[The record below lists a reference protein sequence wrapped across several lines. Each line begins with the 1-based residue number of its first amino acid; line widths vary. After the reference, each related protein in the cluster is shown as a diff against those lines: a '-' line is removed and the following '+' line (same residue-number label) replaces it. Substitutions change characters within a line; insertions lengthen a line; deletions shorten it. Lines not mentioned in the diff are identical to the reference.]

1 LQNGNVWKNQGSG
14 QAIQQPDGGK
24 DSLAL
29 AGFGGFL
36 HLPLFGYDCHIEQ
49 AERQNHHHENECH
62 EPNIMARTFAA
73 KITVVPAQ

>member
-1 LQNGNVWKNQGSG
+1 LQNGNVWQNQGSG

-49 AERQNHHHENECH
+49 AERQNYHHENECH

>member
-1 LQNGNVWKNQGSG
+1 MSG
-14 QAIQQPDGGK
+14 KTRAAAGPIQQPDGGK

-36 HLPLFGYDCHIEQ
+36 HLPFFGYDRDIEQ

-62 EPNIMARTFAA
+62 EPNIMAQTFAA